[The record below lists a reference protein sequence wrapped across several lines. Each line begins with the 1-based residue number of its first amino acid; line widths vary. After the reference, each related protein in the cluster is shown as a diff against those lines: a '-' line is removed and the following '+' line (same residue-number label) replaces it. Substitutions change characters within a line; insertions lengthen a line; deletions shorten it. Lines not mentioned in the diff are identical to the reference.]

1 MDSLWPW
8 LLLGL
13 LGAYHGL
20 NPAMGWLFAVALG
33 MQERSR
39 RAVVRSLL
47 PIAIGHECSIALVA
61 VLVVILGV
69 VADTQ
74 ALHLGAGVALIAFGI
89 FRFVKPR
96 AHFRWV
102 RGTVN
107 RRELAWWSFLMS
119 TAHGAGL
126 MVAPVL
132 IGAGAATDA
141 SASSNHALAM
151 AESGGMGIP
160 GSAVAITLHVAA
172 MLAVMGVVAVV
183 VSVSVSLAATGSA
196 GPVPRTRA
204 ITVCSPASVQLTPR
218 TRVTVWPGASV
229 PSSQVT
235 RVTGNG
241 DRVQP
246 AGRTI
251 AAHDSSMSSSSRTP
265 VAASGPA
272 LPTTTV

>member
-1 MDSLWPW
+1 MFDAAWPW
-8 LLLGL
+8 ILMAL

-33 MQERSR
+33 MQERDR
-39 RAVVRSLL
+39 GAVLRALP
-47 PIAIGHECSIALVA
+47 PIAIGHEAAIGLVA
-61 VLVVILGV
+61 LLVLGLGLLT
-69 VADTQ
+69 DPS
-74 ALHLGAGVALIAFGI
+74 ALHLGAGVALIAFGL

-107 RRELAWWSFLMS
+107 RRELVWWSFLMS

-151 AESGGMGIP
+151 AESGGMGVP

-172 MLAVMGVVAVV
+172 MLAVMGGIALLVYDKVGVAVLKKAWINLDAV
-183 VSVSVSLAATGSA
+183 WAGAFVLAG
-196 GPVPRTRA
+196 V
-204 ITVCSPASVQLTPR
+204 LTLF
-218 TRVTVWPGASV
+218 T
-229 PSSQVT
+229 
-235 RVTGNG
+235 
-241 DRVQP
+241 
-246 AGRTI
+246 
-251 AAHDSSMSSSSRTP
+251 
-265 VAASGPA
+265 
-272 LPTTTV
+272 